1 MGFVTPW
8 FLAGLLA
15 VGLPLWLHLLE
26 RQNPVRVLFSSLM
39 FFERRTQRPI
49 RHRRLRYLLLLASRL
64 ALLSLLALAFARP
77 VLERPPAA
85 ALGSPRNRIVA
96 VDSSLSMNYQG
107 RWARA
112 RAEAMGLVEK
122 LGAGGRARVLAFGP
136 GVRILTD
143 LTDDRTALRSAVA
156 SLAPT
161 SSRNSYGELG
171 QSLRSLAQNT
181 PEGVE
186 VHVISDFQQSAM
198 PGRFADL
205 SLPATASLVVHNVA
219 EGDSGNWCVES
230 VKGTSRLYE
239 KQPPRLEVTVAG
251 FNTPAA
257 ARRVT
262 LAINGRQVAS
272 QPASVPEAGRA
283 TVEFTGFEVPYG
295 HSRAEVRIDSA
306 DPLAADDSRLFSFE
320 RADPLPILFLQE
332 PGRKREALYFR
343 TALAS
348 TGQSPFT
355 LREAT
360 PVEAASLAVERF
372 AFVVLADVP
381 RLPSLLEQRLK
392 SYGEAGGGVLL
403 IMGPSIALSGEAPL
417 LKRRV
422 SDVRY
427 TAREQE
433 RFQQVAHADSTH
445 AALRGSRRFA
455 GVKFF
460 RYARWEAPTEAVLA
474 RLSDGSPLLVEEP
487 LGAGRLLVLTSTPD
501 NIWNDLPVHP
511 LFVPFVT
518 ESARYLS
525 GIDEGE
531 AQATVDSILE
541 LQKRRDPRS
550 TVEALDPAG
559 RRALTLAEAVS
570 SRDLVLSSIGFY
582 EIRRPGQVTLV
593 AVNADS
599 RESDLRPIPDDALA
613 MWRSTGRTEAGATS
627 ATSPKPAPRDLWRIV
642 LFVAFLAAVIESV
655 LGNVH
660 LNLRREVQSE

>member
-39 FFERRTQRPI
+39 FFERRTQRSI

-219 EGDSGNWCVES
+219 EGDSGKNCCD
-230 VKGTSRLYE
+230 
-239 KQPPRLEVTVAG
+239 
-251 FNTPAA
+251 
-257 ARRVT
+257 
-262 LAINGRQVAS
+262 
-272 QPASVPEAGRA
+272 
-283 TVEFTGFEVPYG
+283 YG
-295 HSRAEVRIDSA
+295 DFH
-306 DPLAADDSRLFSFE
+306 
-320 RADPLPILFLQE
+320 
-332 PGRKREALYFR
+332 
-343 TALAS
+343 
-348 TGQSPFT
+348 
-355 LREAT
+355 
-360 PVEAASLAVERF
+360 
-372 AFVVLADVP
+372 
-381 RLPSLLEQRLK
+381 
-392 SYGEAGGGVLL
+392 
-403 IMGPSIALSGEAPL
+403 
-417 LKRRV
+417 
-422 SDVRY
+422 
-427 TAREQE
+427 
-433 RFQQVAHADSTH
+433 HADSL
-445 AALRGSRRFA
+445 ALFQCWSNKLFSIFRLRG
-455 GVKFF
+455 
-460 RYARWEAPTEAVLA
+460 
-474 RLSDGSPLLVEEP
+474 
-487 LGAGRLLVLTSTPD
+487 
-501 NIWNDLPVHP
+501 
-511 LFVPFVT
+511 
-518 ESARYLS
+518 
-525 GIDEGE
+525 
-531 AQATVDSILE
+531 
-541 LQKRRDPRS
+541 
-550 TVEALDPAG
+550 
-559 RRALTLAEAVS
+559 
-570 SRDLVLSSIGFY
+570 
-582 EIRRPGQVTLV
+582 
-593 AVNADS
+593 
-599 RESDLRPIPDDALA
+599 
-613 MWRSTGRTEAGATS
+613 
-627 ATSPKPAPRDLWRIV
+627 
-642 LFVAFLAAVIESV
+642 
-655 LGNVH
+655 
-660 LNLRREVQSE
+660 